1 MFVGPIHIFQKIK
14 TEGKHIRGCSL
25 LPDGRMVI
33 SCSDTN
39 TVSFINKEGVEL
51 FQIGKNKTG
60 NIGGDRSAT
69 IIWACFSFLL
79 RKVNSQGIYST
90 TTSPNF

>member
-1 MFVGPIHIFQKIK
+1 VPVLLKIK

-39 TVSFINKEGVEL
+39 TVSFINKKGVEL
-51 FQIGKNKTG
+51 FQIGKDKTG
-60 NIGGDRSAT
+60 SDTFDTVYIKDSNSVAVSSGDGDNRS
-69 IIWACFSFLL
+69 
-79 RKVNSQGIYST
+79 
-90 TTSPNF
+90 TSPNF